1 MAKIGGKKYDIEYI
15 VGTDDQTKQ
24 GLQSA
29 EKGMEKFAKRS
40 DGLLTSMRKNWLL
53 LGGAI
58 GGITGAVSF
67 AKGALDTASSFEQMA
82 IQLDV
87 LTKGRGISTLDKI
100 NKWALEMPVNTQE
113 AVQSF
118 VQMTAFG
125 LNPTIK
131 SMEILT
137 DVASVF
143 GQDALPRV
151 SRALGQMKALGKLS
165 AEELNQLSEVGINA
179 REILFDAFG
188 QSVEEI
194 QKSGRNIDEVI
205 NALWKGMDEKFG
217 GAAKKA
223 MTSWEGMTAVTK
235 SYITE
240 ISRALMTDSGAFQM
254 LKNVLGDINTEL
266 ENNMKWTQR
275 NISIFQMLVG
285 VTGSVYGKFK
295 ELADLTAEMTTEP
308 FFWKPLEIAAA
319 AMELSNLK
327 KELKEINKEN
337 AEMAKILGEKRL
349 SAFEGAFDDAT
360 SSEYKKILEDARRER
375 EMNMVN
381 GKSLESLIPSL
392 DQINKDIGDA
402 SEKAYKEMYG
412 RLEIKTKDWVAAEIA
427 ELQKLR
433 DWWALFDEDLANQLF
448 SEGQK
453 KILQEFIDSRMKTP
467 DAAGEETAGQQMGKR
482 FGESMG
488 MAVENS
494 LSDAM
499 YGIFTG
505 DGLQVESLLEG
516 FGRSMARIISDA
528 FAEAATAPLKN
539 ALSSIFS
546 IAFAGIGAGVT
557 GGLSGSFGGTPGAAS
572 TNPFAPTGASL
583 SSSVAPSRQG
593 DSNRIT
599 INTYIYEDAMLEKK
613 VNNVVSKAIRNNS
626 AISKQMRNN

>member
-15 VGTDDQTKQ
+15 VGTDDRTTA

-67 AKGALDTASSFEQMA
+67 AKGALGTASSFEQMA

-87 LTKGRGISTLDKI
+87 LTKGRGVETLDRI
-100 NKWALEMPVNTQE
+100 NRWALEMPVNTQE

-179 REILFDAFG
+179 REILFNAFG

-240 ISRALMTDSGAFQM
+240 ISRAVMTDSGAFQM

-319 AMELSNLK
+319 AKELSNLK
-327 KELKEINKEN
+327 KELKEINAEN

>member
-15 VGTDDQTKQ
+15 VGTDDQTKE
-24 GLQSA
+24 GLQTA

-67 AKGALDTASSFEQMA
+67 AKGALETASSFEQMA

-87 LTKGRGISTLDKI
+87 LTKGRGVETLDRI
-100 NKWALEMPVNTQE
+100 NRWALEMPVNTQE

-125 LNPTIK
+125 LKPTIK

-179 REILFDAFG
+179 REILFNAFG
-188 QSVEEI
+188 QTVEEI

-240 ISRALMTDSGAFQM
+240 ISRAVMTDSGAFQM

-285 VTGSVYGKFK
+285 AAGSVYGKFK

-319 AMELSNLK
+319 AKELSNLK
-327 KELKEINKEN
+327 KELKEINEEN
-337 AEMAKILGEKRL
+337 AEMAKILGDKRL

-360 SSEYKKILEDARRER
+360 SSEYKKILEDAKRER

-392 DQINKDIGDA
+392 DQIDKDISGA
-402 SEKAYKEMYG
+402 SEKAYKEMYD
-412 RLEIKTKDWVAAEIA
+412 RLEVKTKDWVAAEIT

-453 KILQEFIDSRMKTP
+453 KILQEFIDSRTKA
-467 DAAGEETAGQQMGKR
+467 DDEKERTAGQQMGKNI
-482 FGESMG
+482 GDG
-488 MAVENS
+488 MAMGIENS
-494 LSDAM
+494 LSDALT
-499 YGIFTG
+499 GLFTG
-505 DGLQVESLLEG
+505 DGLQIESLLEN
-516 FGRSMARIISDA
+516 FGRTMARTISDA
-528 FAEAATAPLKN
+528 LAAAMMAPVKSFLTTLFTN
-539 ALSSIFS
+539 MAV
-546 IAFAGIGAGVT
+546 AGATSAAG
-557 GGLSGSFGGTPGAAS
+557 GAAGGAVS
-572 TNPFAPTGASL
+572 SGGGGGGSAYGGGFSGGASA
-583 SSSVAPSRQG
+583 SRIAPE
-593 DSNRIT
+593 SNRIT
-599 INTYIYEDAMLEKK
+599 INNYIYEDAMLEKK

>member
-15 VGTDDQTKQ
+15 VGTDDQTKA

-29 EKGMEKFAKRS
+29 EKGMERFAKNS

-58 GGITGAVSF
+58 GGLTGAISF
-67 AKGALDTASSFEQMA
+67 AKGALETASSFEQMA

-87 LTKGRGISTLDKI
+87 LTKGRGVETLDRI
-100 NKWALEMPVNTQE
+100 NRWALEMPVNTQE

-179 REILFDAFG
+179 REILFNAFG
-188 QSVEEI
+188 QTVEEI

-223 MTSWEGMTAVTK
+223 MTSWEGLTAVTK
-235 SYITE
+235 SYLTE
-240 ISRALMTDSGAFQM
+240 ISKAVMTDSGAFQM
-254 LKNVLGDINTEL
+254 LKNILGDINTEL
-266 ENNMKWTQR
+266 EQQATNINNNMDLLQG
-275 NISIFQMLVG
+275 LVSG
-285 VTGSVYGKFK
+285 IGSYYTYLKAQSEV
-295 ELADLTAEMTTEP
+295 LRS
-308 FFWKPLEIAAA
+308 A
-319 AMELSNLK
+319 AMGILPDEMELRVLRK
-327 KELKEINKEN
+327 RLKEIKQEN
-337 AEMAKILGEKRL
+337 ETMFFELREKR
-349 SAFEGAFDDAT
+349 AEIFENTIVD
-360 SSEYKKILEDARRER
+360 SSIKTLEEEYEKIKQSFLAEK
-375 EMNMVN
+375 EMYTVN
-381 GKSLESLIPSL
+381 GKELESLIPSL
-392 DQINKDIGDA
+392 GAINKDISDA

-412 RLEIKTKDWVAAEIA
+412 RLKVKTKDWAAAEIA

-448 SEGQK
+448 AEGRK
-453 KILQEFIDSRMKTP
+453 DILQEFIDSRFQAVDKKEKANTMGMQLGEALGNGIGQGLENSAS
-467 DAAGEETAGQQMGKR
+467 DALYTIITNQDMGNALEQAGQ
-482 FGESMG
+482 F
-488 MAVENS
+488 A
-494 LSDAM
+494 
-499 YGIFTG
+499 
-505 DGLQVESLLEG
+505 
-516 FGRSMARIISDA
+516 ARMFSDA
-528 FAEAATAPLKN
+528 FMESLFAATGIKSGLTSLFTNLFTGFAT
-539 ALSSIFS
+539 AGGSAYTGSIVS
-546 IAFAGIGAGVT
+546 T
-557 GGLSGSFGGTPGAAS
+557 GGTGSVGDIGSYVTPS
-572 TNPFAPTGASL
+572 K
-583 SSSVAPSRQG
+583 VATE
-593 DSNRIT
+593 SNRIT
-599 INTYIYEDAMLEKK
+599 INNYIYEDAMLEKK

>member
-15 VGTDDQTKQ
+15 VGTDDQTKE
-24 GLQSA
+24 GLQTA

-67 AKGALDTASSFEQMA
+67 AKGALETASSFEQMA

-87 LTKGRGISTLDKI
+87 LTKGRGVETLDRI
-100 NKWALEMPVNTQE
+100 NRWALEMPVNTQE

-125 LNPTIK
+125 LKPTIK

-179 REILFDAFG
+179 REILFNAFG
-188 QSVEEI
+188 QTVEEI

-240 ISRALMTDSGAFQM
+240 ISRAVMTDSGAFQM

-285 VTGSVYGKFK
+285 AAGSVYGKFK

-319 AMELSNLK
+319 AKELSNLK
-327 KELKEINKEN
+327 KELKEINEEN
-337 AEMAKILGEKRL
+337 AEMAKILGDKRL

-360 SSEYKKILEDARRER
+360 SSEYKKILEDAKRER

-392 DQINKDIGDA
+392 DQIDKDISGA
-402 SEKAYKEMYG
+402 SEKAYKEMYD
-412 RLEIKTKDWVAAEIA
+412 RLEVKTKDWVAAEIT

-453 KILQEFIDSRMKTP
+453 KILQEFIDSRTKA
-467 DAAGEETAGQQMGKR
+467 DDEKELTAGQQMGKNI
-482 FGESMG
+482 GDG
-488 MAVENS
+488 MAMGIENS
-494 LSDAM
+494 LSDALT
-499 YGIFTG
+499 GLFTG
-505 DGLQVESLLEG
+505 DGLQIESLLEN
-516 FGRSMARIISDA
+516 FGRTMARTISDA
-528 FAEAATAPLKN
+528 LAAAMMAPVKSFLTTLFTN
-539 ALSSIFS
+539 MAV
-546 IAFAGIGAGVT
+546 AGATSAAG
-557 GGLSGSFGGTPGAAS
+557 GAAGGAVS
-572 TNPFAPTGASL
+572 SGGGGGGSAYGGGFSGGASA
-583 SSSVAPSRQG
+583 SRIAPE
-593 DSNRIT
+593 SNRIT
-599 INTYIYEDAMLEKK
+599 INNYIYEDAMLEKK

>member
-15 VGTDDQTKQ
+15 VGTDDQTKA

-29 EKGMEKFAKRS
+29 EKGMERFAKNS

-58 GGITGAVSF
+58 GGLTGAISF
-67 AKGALDTASSFEQMA
+67 AKGALETASSFEQMA

-87 LTKGRGISTLDKI
+87 LTKGRGVETLDRI
-100 NKWALEMPVNTQE
+100 NRWALEMPVNTQE

-179 REILFDAFG
+179 REILFNAFG
-188 QSVEEI
+188 QTVEEI

-205 NALWKGMDEKFG
+205 NVLWQGMDEKFG

-223 MTSWEGMTAVTK
+223 MTSWEGLTAVTK
-235 SYITE
+235 SYLTE
-240 ISRALMTDSGAFQM
+240 ISRAVMTDSGAFQM
-254 LKNVLGDINTEL
+254 LKNILGDINTEL

-275 NISIFQMLVG
+275 NIGIFQLLVG
-285 VTGSVYGKFK
+285 ATGWVYDEFK
-295 ELADLTAEMTTEP
+295 ELADLLAEMTTEP

-319 AMELSNLK
+319 AKELSNLK
-327 KELKEINKEN
+327 KELKEINDEN
-337 AEMAKILGEKRL
+337 AEMARILGEKRL
-349 SAFEGAFDDAT
+349 SVFEGAFDDAT
-360 SSEYKKILEDARRER
+360 SSEYKKILEDAKRER

-392 DQINKDIGDA
+392 DQINKDISDA
-402 SEKAYKEMYG
+402 SEKAYKDMYS
-412 RLEIKTKDWVAAEIA
+412 RLEVKTKDWVAHEIA
-427 ELQKLR
+427 ELEKLR

-448 SEGQK
+448 SEGRK
-453 KILQEFIDSRMKTP
+453 DILQK
-467 DAAGEETAGQQMGKR
+467 
-482 FGESMG
+482 FGCS
-488 MAVENS
+488 
-494 LSDAM
+494 
-499 YGIFTG
+499 
-505 DGLQVESLLEG
+505 
-516 FGRSMARIISDA
+516 GRK
-528 FAEAATAPLKN
+528 F
-539 ALSSIFS
+539 F
-546 IAFAGIGAGVT
+546 V
-557 GGLSGSFGGTPGAAS
+557 
-572 TNPFAPTGASL
+572 
-583 SSSVAPSRQG
+583 
-593 DSNRIT
+593 
-599 INTYIYEDAMLEKK
+599 
-613 VNNVVSKAIRNNS
+613 
-626 AISKQMRNN
+626 